1 MWILN
6 YVTKNSINE
15 SLAEK
20 GSVEGSSDGRVQIN
34 ASSDYSKIPI
44 AAPYGIS
51 YVPLVGEESV
61 VLTAGGEDICL
72 GTVAKAENLKPG
84 ELMLSSSGGA
94 SIVLKND
101 GNVYI
106 NGRAVS

>member
-6 YVTKNSINE
+6 YVTNNSISE
-15 SLAEK
+15 AYTDK
-20 GSVEGSSDGRVQIN
+20 GCIKGASDGKVKIH
-34 ASSDYSKIPI
+34 ASSDYNKIPV

-51 YVPLVGEESV
+51 YSPVVGEETV
-61 VLTAGGEDICL
+61 VISAGGENICL
-72 GTVAKAENLKPG
+72 GTVSKNKELEPG
-84 ELMLSSSGGA
+84 ELMLESAGGA
-94 SIVLKND
+94 SITLKND

>member
-6 YVTKNSINE
+6 YVTKNSLTDNV
-15 SLAEK
+15 ADK
-20 GSVEGSSDGRVQIN
+20 GSVKGASNGRVQIN
-34 ASSDYSKIPI
+34 ASNDYSKIPI
-44 AAPYGIS
+44 VSPYGIT
-51 YVPLVGEESV
+51 YVPTVGEESV

-72 GTVAKAENLKPG
+72 GTVAKAENLSPG